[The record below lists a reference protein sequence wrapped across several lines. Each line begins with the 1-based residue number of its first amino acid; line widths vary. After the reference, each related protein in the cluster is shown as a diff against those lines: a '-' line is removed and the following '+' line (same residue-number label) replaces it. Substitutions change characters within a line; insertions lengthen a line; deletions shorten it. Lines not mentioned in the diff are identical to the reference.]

1 MGASPVRGLM
11 NDALK
16 LQISAFI
23 DGELPANESELLL
36 RRLSQ
41 DAALRQQVSRF
52 LEIGRLMRQDREVPG
67 MNQLRGRIAAAL
79 GEEPTQTDDEQDVV
93 GSALMTPTT
102 GVAVAATVAA
112 VALLGL
118 SQLDGPSDPILQ
130 QAISIDDGPVAY
142 TEPDITRALAEQPNE
157 LLLQYH
163 LSHGDSSPGLGPNG
177 IRTRVISLERRELVE
192 IDPDPHLLP
201 PEADDADDVTDEEN
215 PVDTP
220 SIRTGL

>member
-79 GEEPTQTDDEQDVV
+79 GEEPTQTDDKQDVV

-118 SQLDGPSDPILQ
+118 SQLDGPGDPILQ
-130 QAISIDDGPVAY
+130 QAISIDDGPVVY

-177 IRTRVISLERRELVE
+177 IRARVISLERRELVE

-201 PEADDADDVTDEEN
+201 SEADDADDADAADDVTDEEN

-220 SIRTGL
+220 

>member
-220 SIRTGL
+220 

>member
-16 LQISAFI
+16 LQISAFV

-79 GEEPTQTDDEQDVV
+79 GEEPTQTDDKQDVV

-118 SQLDGPSDPILQ
+118 SQLDGPGDPILQ
-130 QAISIDDGPVAY
+130 QAITIDDGPVAY

-157 LLLQYH
+157 LLLQYY

-201 PEADDADDVTDEEN
+201 SEADDADDADDVTDEEN

-220 SIRTGL
+220 

>member
-201 PEADDADDVTDEEN
+201 PEADDADDADDVTDEEN

-220 SIRTGL
+220 

>member
-16 LQISAFI
+16 IQISAFV
-23 DGELPANESELLL
+23 DGELPDNESELLL

-41 DAALRQQVSRF
+41 DAALRQQVSRY
-52 LEIGRLMRQDREVPG
+52 LEIGRAIRQDREVPG
-67 MNQLRGRIAAAL
+67 MEQLRGRIAAAL
-79 GEEPTQTDDEQDVV
+79 GDELTQADDEQNVV

-118 SQLDGPSDPILQ
+118 SQLGGPGNPELQ
-130 QAISIDDGPVAY
+130 RAIAIDDGPAVY
-142 TEPDITRALAEQPNE
+142 TEPAIEAVLAEQPSE
-157 LLLQYH
+157 MLLQYQ

-177 IRTRVISLERRELVE
+177 VRMRVISLEQRELVE
-192 IDPDPHLLP
+192 IEPDPHLVP
-201 PEADDADDVTDEEN
+201 SEANDADDAQDEE
-215 PVDTP
+215 PRVDTP
-220 SIRTGL
+220 

>member
-16 LQISAFI
+16 MQISAFI

-118 SQLDGPSDPILQ
+118 SQLDGPGDPILQ

-201 PEADDADDVTDEEN
+201 PEADDADDADDVTDEEN

-220 SIRTGL
+220 

>member
-118 SQLDGPSDPILQ
+118 SQLDGPGDPILQ

-220 SIRTGL
+220 